1 MCMYFLGDQFSE
13 NKAKILSGTCHF
25 LCLRFLNI
33 DFVQTLDPSGETA
46 HIGSLFSTSRQS
58 EPERDVGLLPDWG

>member
-1 MCMYFLGDQFSE
+1 MYFLGDQFSE

-33 DFVQTLDPSGETA
+33 DFVQTLDPSGGNGA
-46 HIGSLFSTSRQS
+46 YWIFIFNVQA
-58 EPERDVGLLPDWG
+58 VGT